1 MLDLKAFVRRG
12 SKPSHDKKLRREVN
26 MRIKT
31 LIVNALIAALYFV
44 VTAFVAPFGF
54 LNIQFRL
61 SELFNHLIV
70 FNKKYFFGIV
80 FGVFISNLILSP
92 TKADLIFGVLH
103 TAISLGIT
111 LLFARFIKHKIS
123 LMFINTA
130 VFSFNMFIIAYM
142 LKVFVGLKDGFM
154 FLWLTLGVSEFSTMA
169 LAIIVIYFINKRLDL
184 ERLI

>member
-1 MLDLKAFVRRG
+1 
-12 SKPSHDKKLRREVN
+12 

-44 VTAFVAPFGF
+44 ITAVVAPFGF
-54 LNIQFRL
+54 LNVQFRL

-80 FGVFISNLILSP
+80 LGVFISNLVLSP

-103 TAISLGIT
+103 TAVSLGIT
-111 LLFARFIKHKIS
+111 LLFAQFIKNKIV
-123 LMFINTA
+123 LMFINTV

-142 LKVFVGLKDGFM
+142 LKIFVGVEDAFM
-154 FLWLTLGVSEFSTMA
+154 FLWFTLGISEFLTMA

-184 ERLI
+184 KQLVP

>member
-1 MLDLKAFVRRG
+1 MK
-12 SKPSHDKKLRREVN
+12 
-26 MRIKT
+26 IKT

-44 VTAFVAPFGF
+44 ITAVVAPFGF
-54 LNIQFRL
+54 LNVQFRL

-80 FGVFISNLILSP
+80 LGVFISNLVLSP

-103 TAISLGIT
+103 TAVSLGIT
-111 LLFARFIKHKIS
+111 LLFAQFIKNKIV
-123 LMFINTA
+123 LMFINTV

-142 LKVFVGLKDGFM
+142 LKIFVGVEDAFM
-154 FLWLTLGVSEFSTMA
+154 FLWFTLGISEFLTMA

-184 ERLI
+184 KQLVP

>member
-1 MLDLKAFVRRG
+1 
-12 SKPSHDKKLRREVN
+12 

-44 VTAFVAPFGF
+44 ITAVVAPFGF
-54 LNIQFRL
+54 LNVQFRL

-80 FGVFISNLILSP
+80 LGVFISNLVLSP

-103 TAISLGIT
+103 TAVSLGIT
-111 LLFARFIKHKIS
+111 LLFAQFIKNKIA

-142 LKVFVGLKDGFM
+142 LKVFGDLKDAFM
-154 FLWLTLGVSEFSTMA
+154 FLWLTLGVSEFATMA
-169 LAIIVIYFINKRLDL
+169 LSIFNIYFINKRLSL
-184 ERLI
+184 ERLV

>member
-1 MLDLKAFVRRG
+1 
-12 SKPSHDKKLRREVN
+12 

-44 VTAFVAPFGF
+44 ITAVVAPFGF
-54 LNIQFRL
+54 LNVQFRL

-80 FGVFISNLILSP
+80 LGVFISNLVLSP

-103 TAISLGIT
+103 TAVSLGIT
-111 LLFARFIKHKIS
+111 LLFAQFIKNKIA
-123 LMFINTA
+123 LMFINTV

-142 LKVFVGLKDGFM
+142 LKIFVGVEDAFM
-154 FLWLTLGVSEFSTMA
+154 FLWFTLGISEFLTMA

-184 ERLI
+184 KQLVP